1 MQAVRTLQPGDRI
14 SRYRIIG
21 PLGAGGMG
29 EVYLAQDQSLERS
42 VALKILPPE
51 LIRNEDRT
59 RRFVLEAKSASSLNH
74 PNIVTIYEIGQD
86 EVQSSEGGSSPSS
99 PSPVHFISMELI
111 SGETLSTKIHHENTD
126 LRTLVGYLAQA
137 AEGIAKAHAAGI
149 VHRDLKPGNIMVS
162 KDGFAKVLD
171 FGLAKLTE
179 KRDTDPDVT
188 SVSTMTEM
196 TSAGVV
202 LGTAGYMSPEQVVGK
217 PVDARSDI
225 FSFGC
230 ILYEAATRQKPFAA
244 DTSVE
249 TMHKIL
255 NERATPVEDLNPK
268 VPHELRRTIRRCLAK
283 SPDQRLQSMKDIAL
297 DLREIFDEYDAL
309 SASASSGSG
318 RTQTGVAPAHAKPRP
333 RVPVLA
339 LAGLV
344 ALAGIALSVWGLRN
358 SRKPA
363 TSGPSTK
370 MRVSAQTNRGDVSEC
385 AISVDGR
392 YLAYAT
398 EKTGRFG
405 LHVRQI
411 ATGSDVEVLAPM
423 ESRLSGLTF
432 SPDGN
437 YLYFLGPKADAPR
450 YQALYQV
457 PSLGGQPQE
466 RAYDVDT
473 RVAFSPNGGK
483 ICFVRGA
490 PQTSADLLI
499 VRELDSGQEQTLGTL
514 QNAGRDWT
522 APSWSPDGRRVAV
535 GMVLMAPTL
544 HSVVA
549 LFRVA
554 DRQRDELAVLP
565 MYVIESLSWLTDG
578 SAIAISGIEAGG
590 GFSNQVSLVAYPGGQ
605 VHRITNDVSDYS
617 GLSASSGNEA
627 LALVR
632 RTHLHNLWVADA
644 TGSGSRAVT
653 SFTNAENSVAE
664 FAVADSGTLLYTS
677 SQDGGFPVFAL
688 PVQGGEPRRLTRG
701 EGTAYSLRGFPG
713 GAVFGWLEASGAGH
727 VWRVN
732 ADGTGLKQLTQGKGG
747 SERPVDASSDG
758 RFASYQVADGP
769 SGDVMIV
776 PLDGGAPYRLTSG
789 DATGGIRSGGDF
801 SRDGSRV
808 GLFENAEI
816 GGTVR
821 TIVHVVPA
829 AGGDAIA
836 RDTVAVQA
844 GSTRWGPDGES
855 YGYVL
860 LSDSFRNVAR
870 KPIGRGSPVQVTRF
884 AEGQV
889 FGFSWS
895 PDGRKLALVREVAG
909 VQNVWVTDADGSH
922 PVQVTQF
929 TTEKIDQHLWLPDS
943 RRVAVIAGPRSADAV
958 LVRDFR

>member
-1 MQAVRTLQPGDRI
+1 
-14 SRYRIIG
+14 
-21 PLGAGGMG
+21 MG
-29 EVYLAQDQSLERS
+29 EVYLAQDQSLERN

-51 LIRNEDRT
+51 LIRNEDRA

-86 EVQSSEGGSSPSS
+86 EVHSSEGGSPPSS
-99 PSPVHFISMELI
+99 CVPVHFISMELV
-111 SGETLSTKIHHENTD
+111 SGETLSTKIHHENID

-179 KRDTDPDVT
+179 KRETDPDVT
-188 SVSTMTEM
+188 SVSTMAEM

-217 PVDARSDI
+217 SVDARSDI

-255 NERATPVEDLNPK
+255 NERPTPVEDLNPK
-268 VPHELRRTIRRCLAK
+268 VPQALRRVIRRCLAK

-297 DLREIFDEYDAL
+297 ELREIFDEYDAL

-318 RTQTGVAPAHAKPRP
+318 RTLTGGAPALANPRP
-333 RVPVLA
+333 RVPWLV

-344 ALAGIALSVWGLRN
+344 ALAGIALSVWGIRN

-363 TSGPSTK
+363 AGGSATK
-370 MRVSAQTNRGDVSEC
+370 MRVSAQTNRGDVAEC

-392 YLAYAT
+392 FLAYAT

-405 LHVRQI
+405 LHVRQV
-411 ATGSDVEVLAPM
+411 ATGSDVEVLAPI

-437 YLYFLGPKADAPR
+437 YLYYLGPKADAPR

-473 RVAFSPNGGK
+473 RVSFSPDGRK
-483 ICFVRGA
+483 ICFIRGV

-499 VRELDSGQEQTLGTL
+499 VRELESGQEQTLGTL
-514 QNAGRDWT
+514 QEAGRQWT

-535 GMVLMAPTL
+535 GLVLVVPTF

-549 LFRVA
+549 LFHVA
-554 DRQRDELAVLP
+554 DRKRDELAALP
-565 MYVIESLSWLTDG
+565 RYAIESLSWLPDG
-578 SAIAISGIEAGG
+578 SAIAISGLEAGG
-590 GFSNQVSLVAYPGGQ
+590 GFSNQLSLVTFPGGQ
-605 VHRITNDVSDYS
+605 VRRLTNDVSEY
-617 GLSASSGNEA
+617 GGVSASSGNEA

-632 RTHLHNLWVADA
+632 RTQLHNLWVADA
-644 TGSGSRAVT
+644 AGSGARAVT

-664 FAVADSGTLLYTS
+664 FAVADTGTLLYAS
-677 SQDGGFPVFAL
+677 SQDGAFPMFAQQ
-688 PVQGGEPRRLTRG
+688 VQGGEPRKLTRG
-701 EGTAYSLRGFPG
+701 EGSAYSLHGFPG
-713 GAVFGWLEASGAGH
+713 GAVFGWMDASGAGH

-732 ADGTGLKQLTQGKGG
+732 ADGTGLKQLTPGKGG

-776 PLDGGAPYRLTSG
+776 PLNGGVPYRLTSG
-789 DATGGIRSGGDF
+789 DATGGTRSGGRF

-821 TIVHVVPA
+821 TIVQVVPA
-829 AGGDAIA
+829 AGGDVIA

-844 GSTRWGPDGES
+844 ASATWAPDGES
-855 YGYVL
+855 YGYVML
-860 LSDSFRNVAR
+860 ADPFRNVAR
-870 KPIGRGSPVQVTRF
+870 KPFGPRSPVQVTRF

-889 FGFSWS
+889 LGFSWS
-895 PDGRKLALVREVAG
+895 PDGRKLALVRDVAG
-909 VQNVWVTDADGSH
+909 VQNLWVTDADGSH
-922 PVQVTQF
+922 PVQVTPF
-929 TTEKIDQHLWLPDS
+929 TTEKIDQHLWMPDS
-943 RRVAVIAGPRSADAV
+943 RRVAVLAGPRSADAV
-958 LVRDFR
+958 LVRGFR